1 MTFVGNINIRPT
13 YIQNYDIRYEYF
25 GKYSQMVAIS
35 FFYKNFKDPIE
46 MTYYEAAPN
55 NFTPMNLGSALVG
68 GVEFEL
74 RKNLSFINESLRDFA
89 FNVNVSFIES
99 RLTYSEAERN
109 LRENMLKDGE
119 TLGTYRNLQGQAP
132 FLINAGVNYANPD
145 KGIQTGIFYNVQGRT
160 LEVVGTGFRPDV
172 YTIPFHSLNFN
183 FNKTIG
189 KDRRSTINFRANN
202 ILGDIKES
210 MIQSFGTDDLH
221 FRLRNPGRIISIGY
235 KLRF

>member
-1 MTFVGNINIRPT
+1 
-13 YIQNYDIRYEYF
+13 
-25 GKYSQMVAIS
+25 
-35 FFYKNFKDPIE
+35 

-55 NFTPMNLGSALVG
+55 NLTPRNLGSAVVG
-68 GVEFEL
+68 GVEIEM
-74 RKNLSFINESLRDFA
+74 RKNLSFITQRLRDISIN
-89 FNVNVSFIES
+89 FNVSLIES
-99 RLTYSEAERN
+99 RLTYAGSERN
-109 LRENMLKDGE
+109 RRLNTLRVGQS
-119 TLGTYRNLQGQAP
+119 LGSYRTLQGQAP

-160 LEVVGTGFRPDV
+160 LEVVGDGFFPDI

-202 ILGDIKES
+202 ILGDVKES